1 MQKIF
6 SQTLTPKQLKSF
18 SSLLSFLS
26 LNNIFFFFLPKN
38 RQKAL
43 VWNRLFLRRMLLQ
56 EMPYAAKAFMELHPQ
71 IPML

>member
-26 LNNIFFFFLPKN
+26 LNNIFFLPKN
-38 RQKAL
+38 RRKPL

-56 EMPYAAKAFMELHPQ
+56 EMPDAAKAFKELHPQ
-71 IPML
+71 ILML